1 MRVVTRHQ
9 YGISALVSQTS
20 FDGETSGS
28 VAKCRLLLG
37 VTVVQRQLE
46 DDGKFF
52 FLGGEVLKKYI
63 KTAQRFLCNNS
74 ILNKYLAV

>member
-52 FLGGEVLKKYI
+52 LGGGGSFKKIY
-63 KTAQRFLCNNS
+63 KNRAKVSLQQ
-74 ILNKYLAV
+74 